1 MRPEQLELVQSATH
15 LAQLL
20 SSYDRRT
27 VEAFAEVCIAVLDR
41 MDPDPDLENDD
52 PREDDEFAACGPF
65 IDDEFSQR

>member
-1 MRPEQLELVQSATH
+1 MRPEQIELVDSATR
-15 LAQLL
+15 LARVL

-52 PREDDEFAACGPF
+52 PREDDEYGAWCC
-65 IDDEFSQR
+65 

>member
-1 MRPEQLELVQSATH
+1 VRPEQIELVDSATR
-15 LAQLL
+15 LARVL

-52 PREDDEFAACGPF
+52 PREDDEFAARVPF
-65 IDDEFSQR
+65 IDDAFSQR